1 MWLAGD
7 LVTDN
12 PLPWQKSI
20 DNFTPGRV
28 AQSMGGVF
36 AAIGTPAQP
45 PKPRKKSPSWTPGKP
60 RLRKN
65 RFPTVKKTATPPR
78 KEASVAV

>member
-1 MWLAGD
+1 
-7 LVTDN
+7 
-12 PLPWQKSI
+12 
-20 DNFTPGRV
+20 
-28 AQSMGGVF
+28 MGGVF
-36 AAIGTPAQP
+36 AAIGTPAVP
-45 PKPRKKSPSWTPGKP
+45 PKPRGKSPGWTPGKP